1 MCAHDFQADL
11 DTKPDLWGPNSL
23 ILPTQHPWV
32 VIKSQN
38 DKVYSIPAHLGLNVT
53 RLLPPPQSSPWE
65 PLPQHSCTEQFSL
78 RAPLAPHSTVNS
90 YSHLFFS
97 QTASQTRFCECKP
110 DYTTLL
116 METLQAHPA
125 STVQASSHLPW
136 PTAAVTLP
144 RVPSLTA
151 KLGFSLTVT
160 RFLHRCYSQVTNP
173 TFSPPPPSFTTRSL
187 RPLFAFSL
195 WMRSM
200 RAVPG
205 IHWKL
210 KKTWNSLGTW
220 CAPVVPPAW
229 EAYAG
234 GLLDPSNS
242 RTAWATQQNCL

>member
-1 MCAHDFQADL
+1 M
-11 DTKPDLWGPNSL
+11 
-23 ILPTQHPWV
+23 
-32 VIKSQN
+32 
-38 DKVYSIPAHLGLNVT
+38 T

-125 STVQASSHLPW
+125 FTVQASSHLPW

-151 KLGFSLTVT
+151 KLGFSLTVIRVSAQVLLT
-160 RFLHRCYSQVTNP
+160 SDQPYFLSSSTILYHLFFKALVCL
-173 TFSPPPPSFTTRSL
+173 FTLDEKHESCPRYTL
-187 RPLFAFSL
+187 
-195 WMRSM
+195 
-200 RAVPG
+200 
-205 IHWKL
+205 
-210 KKTWNSLGTW
+210 
-220 CAPVVPPAW
+220 
-229 EAYAG
+229 EA
-234 GLLDPSNS
+234 
-242 RTAWATQQNCL
+242 